1 MGLVQQ
7 MHSSSRRHQ
16 LRKVLVDPVALVKDT
31 VRLLR
36 PLFPSTIVINT
47 RFETPAPHILMDSAE
62 LQQILMNLCVKA
74 MHAMA
79 ASVGALNI
87 TVRGR
92 RLTGHDLPRCPEV
105 QPGKFVELTVGDTGA
120 GIDPET
126 LIKMF
131 DLDFISNENEKMF
144 GMRLAR
150 LHNLVTSYGGFVT
163 CVSELGR
170 GTVFHL
176 YFPVAEQAVA
186 RDSSLPLGSREHI
199 LLIDDEKAL
208 AESGRAILANLG
220 YTVTVRTSSLE
231 AYAIFQNHPTRFDAV
246 ITDQNMPGMTGVVLA
261 QQLLRIR
268 SNLPIILCV
277 GNPLLSEETVRS
289 IGIKGLVIKPLS
301 ATNIAAHLRE
311 VFDQANVSRS
321 CAG

>member
-1 MGLVQQ
+1 MQ
-7 MHSSSRRHQ
+7 SSSRRHQ
-16 LRKVLVDPVALVKDT
+16 SRKVLVDLVALVKDT

-36 PLFPSTIVINT
+36 PSFPSTIVINT
-47 RFETPAPHILMDSAE
+47 RFETPAIHILADPAE

-74 MHAMA
+74 MHAMT

-87 TVRGR
+87 AVRGR
-92 RLTGHDLPRCPEV
+92 RLTKHDLPRCREV

-120 GIDPET
+120 GIEPET
-126 LIKMF
+126 LNKMF
-131 DLDFISNENEKMF
+131 DIDSIANENGKMI
-144 GMRLAR
+144 GMSFAR
-150 LHNLVTSYGGFVT
+150 LHNLVISYGGFVT
-163 CVSELGR
+163 CVSELGK

-176 YFPVAEQAVA
+176 YFPVAERVVA
-186 RDSSLPLGSREHI
+186 RGSSLPLGSRVHI
-199 LLIDDEKAL
+199 LLIDDEKVL

-311 VFDQANVSRS
+311 VFDQANVFRS
-321 CAG
+321 CVG